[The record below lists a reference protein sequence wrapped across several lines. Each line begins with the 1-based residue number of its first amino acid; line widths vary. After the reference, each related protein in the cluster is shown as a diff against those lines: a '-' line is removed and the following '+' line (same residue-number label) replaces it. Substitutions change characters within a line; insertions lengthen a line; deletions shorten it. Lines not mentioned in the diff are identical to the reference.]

1 MKIHY
6 PFHLSSPSSSFRL
19 LIFLFSLFSFPFPF
33 LFFFLSFFQ
42 QRKGNVVIDQIN
54 VRLCR
59 YSLSW
64 TQDLCSF
71 FRKESAAIEDA
82 PLCISAVRSRVIKA
96 PSSKLLAPY
105 TSVADM
111 DGLSAWFITRSSM
124 RDTFHRFRS
133 LYNVINS
140 RKDGGDDISDSESRK
155 KRKRQNRTRA
165 NPIISIK
172 RFSLSI
178 ANNNT
183 SVVAHNMSNQF
194 E

>member
-1 MKIHY
+1 
-6 PFHLSSPSSSFRL
+6 
-19 LIFLFSLFSFPFPF
+19 
-33 LFFFLSFFQ
+33 
-42 QRKGNVVIDQIN
+42 
-54 VRLCR
+54 
-59 YSLSW
+59 
-64 TQDLCSF
+64 
-71 FRKESAAIEDA
+71 
-82 PLCISAVRSRVIKA
+82 
-96 PSSKLLAPY
+96 
-105 TSVADM
+105 
-111 DGLSAWFITRSSM
+111 M